1 MIAYLLIPGLSS
13 ILSPSGLVIR
23 KQSIFRDST
32 FYGLGLIT
40 LMSALHSGLSM
51 YHAPIL
57 IAIYICYVLVLVFS
71 GQLNVWWSHAIGR
84 PHLAPQHKKASVFR
98 DRYSQISPGSPGVQT
113 STVPLLDFDDSPL
126 ELLCGPE
133 SAEIDEVVNWSIL
146 YTLTWPLRYI
156 IDNTCPDCRINQPR
170 EGWYMITFVTSFAWI
185 TFFSFVITVI
195 VGRWVELMKI
205 PSAIFG
211 LVIVAIGAEI
221 PDAVNAITISKRG
234 FGSMAISACL
244 GAQVINVCIGLGL
257 PWLIS
262 TTISVG
268 NSFLNISSLLVFID
282 VVLFVTVVVWSSKG
296 DGLTEITSQKAA
308 LLIFWYFCSVG
319 YMAWL
324 A

>member
-1 MIAYLLIPGLSS
+1 
-13 ILSPSGLVIR
+13 
-23 KQSIFRDST
+23 
-32 FYGLGLIT
+32 
-40 LMSALHSGLSM
+40 
-51 YHAPIL
+51 
-57 IAIYICYVLVLVFS
+57 
-71 GQLNVWWSHAIGR
+71 
-84 PHLAPQHKKASVFR
+84 
-98 DRYSQISPGSPGVQT
+98 
-113 STVPLLDFDDSPL
+113 
-126 ELLCGPE
+126 
-133 SAEIDEVVNWSIL
+133 
-146 YTLTWPLRYI
+146 
-156 IDNTCPDCRINQPR
+156 
-170 EGWYMITFVTSFAWI
+170 
-185 TFFSFVITVI
+185 
-195 VGRWVELMKI
+195 MKI